1 MIDLDHPLPS
11 GASVGVCGSVL
22 AGAWVVGTTLVKRQ
36 SDLVN
41 EYAEDMAI
49 HVGDERELALCHKE
63 FKKKIGPKLYRESM
77 FKVRGGGREDLCHLR
92 RRRRRGRL

>member
-1 MIDLDHPLPS
+1 M
-11 GASVGVCGSVL
+11 A
-22 AGAWVVGTTLVKRQ
+22 GTTLVQRQ

-77 FKVRGGGREDLCHLR
+77 FKVREGRGRGGGRPGGEG
-92 RRRRRGRL
+92 RGVYRVSRVWRWR